1 MLGHWFF
8 GGLAMIEGCLLRL
21 RAGGAIAALLAGLTV
36 APAHAAPCGND
47 ASGFGAWLPA
57 FKREAAAQ
65 GIAPGTLRVL
75 DGVTYDTQV
84 IRLDR
89 NQKHFKQSF
98 EQFAAN
104 RISAGRIAKG
114 RQMLKQYASTLQRI
128 EQRFGVPGEV
138 VVAIWGLETDYGVN
152 QGKMPILRS
161 LSTLAY
167 DCRRTGFFTAQL
179 LDALRIYQRGD
190 LTLDEMRGAW
200 AGEIGQTQFMAS
212 SYVKFAV
219 DFDGNGRA
227 DLVRS
232 APDVLASTA
241 NYLRGYGWRAGAG
254 WGPGEPNY
262 QALLGWNKA
271 EVYARTIGLFAS
283 KLRS

>member
-1 MLGHWFF
+1 MIGTVMTCLRRA
-8 GGLAMIEGCLLRL
+8 GLA
-21 RAGGAIAALLAGLTV
+21 AGFGAALLAGLAA
-36 APAHAAPCGND
+36 APALAAPCGND
-47 ASGFGAWLPA
+47 ASGFDGWKSA
-57 FKREAAAQ
+57 FRREAASQ

-75 DGVTYDTQV
+75 DGVTYDTRV
-84 IRLDR
+84 ISLDR

-98 EQFAAN
+98 EQFAAS

-114 RQMLKQYASTLQRI
+114 RQMLQQYASTLQRI

-190 LTLDEMRGAW
+190 LTLDEMHGAW

>member
-1 MLGHWFF
+1 MSAGMFRHLWR
-8 GGLAMIEGCLLRL
+8 GGLAVLCLLPL
-21 RAGGAIAALLAGLTV
+21 GLSPAA
-36 APAHAAPCGND
+36 AATCGND
-47 ASGFGAWLPA
+47 ASGFAAWLPA
-57 FKREAAAQ
+57 FKREAQAQ
-65 GIAPGTLRVL
+65 GISPQALRAL
-75 DGVTYDTQV
+75 DGVTYDTTV

-89 NQKHFKQSF
+89 NQKHFKMSF

-104 RISAGRIAKG
+104 RISAGRISKG
-114 RQMLKQYASTLQRI
+114 KQKLKQYASTLARI
-128 EQRFGVPGEV
+128 EQRYGVPGEV

-152 QGKMPILRS
+152 QGKMSIMRS
-161 LSTLAY
+161 LATLSY
-167 DCRRTGFFTAQL
+167 DCRRSAFFTAQL
-179 LDALRIYQRGD
+179 LDALRIYQHGD

-200 AGEIGQTQFMAS
+200 AGEIGQTQFLAS

-219 DFDGNGRA
+219 DFDGDGRA

-241 NYLRGYGWRAGAG
+241 NYLRGYGWRPGAG

-271 EVYARTIGLFAS
+271 EVYARTIGVFAS
-283 KLRS
+283 KLTQ